1 MDTDPVTVVV
11 VDSMGA
17 LKGRHY
23 KPAPLVC
30 EDDDVVPIDILR
42 REARQKE
49 RERLAKERAFWRKM
63 SKR

>member
-1 MDTDPVTVVV
+1 MDTDPVTVIV

-17 LKGRHY
+17 LKGGRY

-30 EDDDVVPIDILR
+30 EDDNVVPIDILR